1 MQWAVVLF
9 KMQYFVFLSKNKIYK
24 SKSWQ
29 VEVLLLAEDERHK
42 ANVENTL
49 AATRKAAEDA
59 AFAAQMTAI
68 NTSW

>member
-1 MQWAVVLF
+1 
-9 KMQYFVFLSKNKIYK
+9 MQYFVFLSKNKIYK
-24 SKSWQ
+24 SKFWQ

>member
-1 MQWAVVLF
+1 M
-9 KMQYFVFLSKNKIYK
+9 
-24 SKSWQ
+24 
-29 VEVLLLAEDERHK
+29 LLAEDERHK